1 MFISAQQAT
10 GHEVTMLRNNPKHID
25 PHPPAAGS
33 KGPEQSF
40 GDLFINAFNDVN
52 NIQTTASSLAQ
63 QMITDPDSVNVHDVT
78 IAAAEANMAISMTKG
93 IVDRALQAY
102 REIINTR

>member
-10 GHEVTMLRNNPKHID
+10 GHTVSMLKNNPLHID
-25 PHPPAAGS
+25 LERTAVTGKS
-33 KGPEQSF
+33 PEQSF

-52 NIQTTASSLAQ
+52 NIQTQASSLAQ
-63 QMITDPDSVNVHDVT
+63 QMITDPDSVDVHDVT
-78 IAAAEANMAISMTKG
+78 IAAAEANLALSMTKA